1 MSPYN
6 VYLECFGCQMNA
18 FDSEILESMLE
29 DEGFGILQDPS
40 EADAILV
47 NTCSVRENAERRA
60 IGRLND
66 LSRHKGAVLA
76 VCGCMAQRLG
86 DRLFDLVPALDIVA
100 GPDNYAALPSAI
112 SAAISG
118 EDRKVMVEEDGS
130 VTYRLRSVSGSSP
143 SRYLS
148 ITRGCENYCSYCIVP
163 YVRGTVRSKDAAAV
177 IEDLGL
183 LEASGVKEVTL
194 LGQNVMAY
202 RSGDFGFVELL
213 GRILEETHIKRI
225 RFLTTHPRDVD
236 DGIFTLMAKTDRVC
250 PHIHLPFQA
259 GSDRILSMMN
269 RGYTKS
275 GYLDIIDR
283 ARAICPDIAF
293 TTDMIVGFPGESEN
307 DFEETL
313 DVVEKVRFDSAFTF
327 KYSPREGTK
336 AAALA
341 DDVPVEVKKSRLGTL
356 NTAIQR
362 IRREIMAARIGSVE
376 EILLDARVKKGEYQF
391 LKGRTPHFRN
401 VLFESENRNPGD
413 TVSVVLRELKNFT
426 FIGEEIT
433 GR

>member
-1 MSPYN
+1 MRPKK

-18 FDSEILESMLE
+18 FDTEVLESMLE
-29 DEGFGILQDPS
+29 GEGFVISKDPS

-86 DRLFDLVPALDIVA
+86 DRLFELVTALDIVA
-100 GPDNYAALPSAI
+100 GPDSYAALPSAI
-112 SAAISG
+112 SAAVSG
-118 EDRKVMVEEDGS
+118 EGRKVLVEKDGS

-163 YVRGTVRSKDAAAV
+163 YVRGTFRSKDACAV
-177 IEDLGL
+177 IEELGL
-183 LEASGVKEVTL
+183 LEASGTKEVTL

-202 RSGDFGFVELL
+202 RSEDCGFVDLL
-213 GRILEETHIKRI
+213 GRILEETDIERI

-236 DGIFTLMAKTDRVC
+236 NGIFTLMAETDRIC

-259 GSDRILSMMN
+259 GSDRILSIMN
-269 RGYTKS
+269 RGYTS
-275 GYLDIIDR
+275 SVYLDIIDR
-283 ARAICPDIAF
+283 ARALRPDIAF
-293 TTDMIVGFPGESEN
+293 TTDIIVGFPGETED

-313 DVVEKVRFDSAFTF
+313 AMVEKVRFDSAFTF

-336 AAALA
+336 SAGLE
-341 DDVPVEVKKSRLGTL
+341 DDVPVEVKKSRLETL
-356 NTAIQR
+356 NTTIQR
-362 IRREIMAARIGSVE
+362 IRMEIVAARIGSVE
-376 EILLDARVKKGEYQF
+376 EILLDARVIKGEYQF

-401 VLFESENRNPGD
+401 VLVESENWNPGD
-413 TVSVVLRELKNFT
+413 TVSVVLRELSNFT